1 MNLDGIEQAQAFMT
15 IFILQLLKYLEETK
29 LEIDERYTIGQFIEK
44 TKQRDHG
51 QGIFELETERLLE
64 INMTHSMWVKAGAMI
79 SYRGQIKFE
88 RERMLE
94 HGLSKMFKKALTGEG
109 TSLMKAS
116 GSGTLYVA
124 DAGKK
129 VSIIKMEG
137 NSLFVNGNNILAFE
151 PSLNWD
157 IRIMKRIAGILSGGL
172 FNVEVTGKG
181 MLAITT
187 HFEPITLLV
196 HPNNPVFTDPNA
208 TVAWSGGIEPEF
220 VTDISLRT
228 FIGRGSGESIQ
239 MKFQGEGFVIVQP
252 FEEVYFSS
260 TSEG

>member
-1 MNLDGIEQAQAFMT
+1 MGN
-15 IFILQLLKYLEETK
+15 
-29 LEIDERYTIGQFIEK
+29 DERYTMKQFVEK
-44 TKQRDHG
+44 AKQRERG
-51 QGIFELETERLLE
+51 QGVFELESERLLE
-64 INMTHSMWVKAGAMI
+64 INLTYSMWVKTGAMI

-88 RERMLE
+88 RERLLE
-94 HGLSKMFKKALTGEG
+94 HGIGKVFKKALTGEG

-129 VSIIKMEG
+129 ISIIKMEG
-137 NSLFVNGNNILAFE
+137 DSIFVNGNNILAFE
-151 PSLNWD
+151 PTLNWD
-157 IRIMKRIAGILSGGL
+157 IRLMKRIAGILSGGL
-172 FNVEVTGKG
+172 FNVELSGKG

-208 TVAWSGGIEPEF
+208 TVAWSGGLEPEF

-260 TSEG
+260 NSGG